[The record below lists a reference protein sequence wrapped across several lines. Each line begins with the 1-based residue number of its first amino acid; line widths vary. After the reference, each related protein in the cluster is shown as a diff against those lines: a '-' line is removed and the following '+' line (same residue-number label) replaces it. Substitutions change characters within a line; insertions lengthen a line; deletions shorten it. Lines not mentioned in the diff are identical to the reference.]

1 MKVYRIT
8 GSQGK
13 ISFKQNIQANDYQ
26 DAKNKFINSN
36 KKFDSYS
43 TFKTPPDII
52 IDDIQTLKYS

>member
-8 GSQGK
+8 GLQGK

-26 DAKNKFINSN
+26 DGKNKFINNN

-52 IDDIQTLKYS
+52 IENIQRV

>member
-1 MKVYRIT
+1 MKIYRIT

-43 TFKTPPDII
+43 TFATPPDII
-52 IDDIQTLKYS
+52 INRIERI

>member
-1 MKVYRIT
+1 MKIYRII

-13 ISFKQNIQANDYQ
+13 ISFKQNIQANNY
-26 DAKNKFINSN
+26 KNKFKMLINSN
-36 KKFDSYS
+36 KFDSYS

>member
-8 GSQGK
+8 GSQGN
-13 ISFKQNIQANDYQ
+13 ISFKQTVKANDYQ
-26 DAKNKFINSN
+26 DARNKFINSN

-52 IDDIQTLKYS
+52 IESQTLKYS